1 MSLGKAGKKNDEVRN
16 WNSQLKRGKS
26 DLKASMSALKKT
38 LISGS
43 HRTEIVKNQTQN
55 HILQVV
61 DLQADGIPSLPECL
75 VLQ

>member
-1 MSLGKAGKKNDEVRN
+1 MSLGKVGKENDEVRN
-16 WNSQLKRGKS
+16 SNSQHKRGKS
-26 DLKASMSALKKT
+26 DLKASMSALKER

-43 HRTEIVKNQTQN
+43 QRTEIVKNQTQN

-61 DLQADGIPSLPECL
+61 DLQADGIPSFPVCL